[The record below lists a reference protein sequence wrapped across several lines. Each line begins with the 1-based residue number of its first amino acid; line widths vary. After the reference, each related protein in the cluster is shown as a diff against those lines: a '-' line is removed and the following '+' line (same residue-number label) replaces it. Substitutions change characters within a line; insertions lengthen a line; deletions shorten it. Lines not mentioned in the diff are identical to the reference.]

1 MTRHR
6 AATRPGARWQP
17 VPPRGARPRAA
28 GKRRLRLPPLHPPRL
43 DVRWRSYA
51 LPLLIVLAA
60 SFGGWW
66 LYQSP
71 VLSVRRVSVT
81 GNSVLPAEG
90 LKQVAGL
97 KGESLF
103 NPDLAAAERRLR
115 ALPLVK
121 EAHVGRDW
129 PSGVTITIVER
140 AAWGV
145 WQADNQR
152 YVIDEDGFVLSLP
165 APEGAPL
172 ISQTDLAAPLSP
184 GDRVDVGAVDVA
196 KQLVATSQQTLGRAV
211 TGLEFSQATGLT
223 VFLDGGLRVAFGDA
237 QGYDFKV
244 ATLYA
249 LLQEGKELH
258 SVDLRFGSLVAVE

>member
-1 MTRHR
+1 M
-6 AATRPGARWQP
+6 RPGARWQP
-17 VPPRGARPRAA
+17 VPPRGTKPRVA
-28 GKRRLRLPPLHPPRL
+28 GRQRLRLPPLHPPRL
-43 DVRWRSYA
+43 DVRWRRYA

-60 SFGGWW
+60 ATAAWW

-71 VLSVRRVSVT
+71 ALSVRRVSVT

-97 KGESLF
+97 EGESLF
-103 NPDLAAAERRLR
+103 NPDLAAAERRLE

-121 EAHVGRDW
+121 DARVSRDW
-129 PSGVTITIVER
+129 PFGVTVTIVER
-140 AAWGV
+140 TAWGV
-145 WQADNQR
+145 WQAGNQR
-152 YVIDEDGFVLSLP
+152 YVIDEDGYVLSLP

-172 ISQTDLAAPLSP
+172 IAQTDPDAPLSP

-196 KQLVATSQQTLGRAV
+196 QQLAATSQQTLGRAV

-249 LLQEGKELH
+249 LLQQAQQEGKELH

>member
-1 MTRHR
+1 M
-6 AATRPGARWQP
+6 RPGARWQP
-17 VPPRGARPRAA
+17 VPPRGTKPRVA
-28 GKRRLRLPPLHPPRL
+28 GKRRLRPPPLRVPRL
-43 DVRWRSYA
+43 DARWRSYA

-66 LYQSP
+66 LFQSP
-71 VLSVRRVSVT
+71 VLSVRSVSVT
-81 GNSVLPAEG
+81 GNNVLPAEG

-97 KGESLF
+97 EGQSLF
-103 NPDLAAAERRLR
+103 NPGLEAAEQRLR

-145 WQADNQR
+145 WQAGNQR

-172 ISQTDLAAPLSP
+172 ISQTDAAVPLSP

-249 LLQEGKELH
+249 LLQEGAELH